1 MKNWNDKPYHSFDY
15 MLKERFHGK
24 VYKVALNGDMTCPN
38 RDGTLGNR
46 GCIFCSAGG
55 SGDFAGNR
63 QDSITEQIEKQI
75 ASIRKKRN
83 ADRFIAYFQAYTN
96 TYAPVEYLRKIYTEA
111 ISHPNVVAVSIG
123 TRPDC
128 LGEEVL
134 DLLEELNHIKPVWV
148 ELGLQS
154 IHEKT
159 ARYIRRGYPLS
170 CFNTAVKNL
179 RERNLE
185 VIVHTILGL
194 PYETKEDILATMEY
208 LNHMDIQGIKLQ
220 LLHVLKGTDLAE
232 DYLAGKFQVYSM
244 EEYLDLLIDCL
255 EHLSP
260 DMVIHRLTGD
270 GPKELLLA
278 PLWSSAKRTVLNT
291 LHQECK
297 ARNSYQG
304 KQYKED

>member
-1 MKNWNDKPYHSFDY
+1 M
-15 MLKERFHGK
+15 
-24 VYKVALNGDMTCPN
+24 
-38 RDGTLGNR
+38 
-46 GCIFCSAGG
+46 
-55 SGDFAGNR
+55 
-63 QDSITEQIEKQI
+63 
-75 ASIRKKRN
+75 
-83 ADRFIAYFQAYTN
+83 
-96 TYAPVEYLRKIYTEA
+96 
-111 ISHPNVVAVSIG
+111 
-123 TRPDC
+123 
-128 LGEEVL
+128 L

-208 LNHMDIQGIKLQ
+208 LNHMDIQGIKLR

-244 EEYLDLLIDCL
+244 EEYLDLLID
-255 EHLSP
+255 
-260 DMVIHRLTGD
+260 
-270 GPKELLLA
+270 
-278 PLWSSAKRTVLNT
+278 WSGASIP
-291 LHQECK
+291 
-297 ARNSYQG
+297 
-304 KQYKED
+304 